1 MEIARTDLRGKE
13 FIRESPE
20 YLRTSM
26 AAAITLGFRPGRF
39 YRDAKLSCINLL
51 MTYSEGCMAN
61 CAYCGLSRGR
71 SGEFDQ
77 KSFIRVDWPVYELDE
92 IITRIEERRDRIKRI
107 CVSMITNPRATR
119 DLITIVE
126 RIKAHLDIPISL
138 LITPTILEGK
148 DLVEFKEAGANM
160 IGVAVDAA
168 TPELFKK
175 HRGRGVR
182 GLHKWETYWEVFRKA
197 VEIFG
202 LRRVG
207 VHLIVGLGE
216 TEKEMTATIQ
226 RVHDLGGSTHL
237 FSFYPEVGSRLENQ
251 SPPPMGQYRRIQL
264 ARYLIDED
272 IVTFED
278 FIFHPR
284 ERIEDFG
291 ISEDSLMD
299 IIDTGFPFMTSG
311 CPSEDGEVACNRPY
325 GNEPPG
331 PGIRNY
337 PFRLEGEDI
346 ERVKRELWK

>member
-1 MEIARTDLRGKE
+1 MEIAKAGLQEKE
-13 FIRESPE
+13 FMRESPE

-39 YRDAKLSCINLL
+39 YRDAKLPCINLL

-77 KSFIRVDWPVYELDE
+77 KSFIRVDWPVYGLDE
-92 IITRIEERRDRIKRI
+92 IITRIEERMDRIKRI
-107 CVSMITNPRATR
+107 CVSMITNPRAKR

-126 RIKAHLDIPISL
+126 RIKVHLDIPLSL
-138 LITPTILEGK
+138 LITSTILEGK
-148 DLVEFKEAGANM
+148 DLVKFKEVGANM

-168 TPELFKK
+168 TPELFEK

-182 GLHKWETYWEVFRKA
+182 GPHMWETYWEVFRKA

-237 FSFYPEVGSRLENQ
+237 FSFYPEAGSRLENQ

-272 IVTFED
+272 IATFED
-278 FIFHPR
+278 FIFDQ
-284 ERIEDFG
+284 EEGLKDFG

-299 IIDTGFPFMTSG
+299 IIDTAFPFMTSG

-325 GNEPPG
+325 GNELPG
-331 PGIRNY
+331 PEIRNY
-337 PFRLEGEDI
+337 PFRLEREDI
-346 ERVKRELWK
+346 ERVKMELWK